1 MKLPDRKITIFYLL
15 YFGWLFTITFLSAD
29 ETVLD
34 YYAIGVILLYF
45 AFMREPW
52 DAIVFGL
59 FSIIPL
65 YMNRETIQFT
75 ALWIP
80 IAWGTTAIAM
90 KKFFVLVTR

>member
-1 MKLPDRKITIFYLL
+1 MQLPDRKIIIFYLL

-29 ETVLD
+29 ERVLD
-34 YYAIGVILLYF
+34 YYAITIILLYF

-59 FSIIPL
+59 FSLIPL
-65 YMNRETIQFT
+65 YMNRETVQFT

-80 IAWGTTAIAM
+80 IAWGTTAIALR
-90 KKFFVLVTR
+90 KFFVLVTK